1 MGLQQETNPLPN
13 QPCNVYNFKKSWDLA
28 LRLVNLAEPVEALIW
43 YIDSSLQEE
52 ATHWMH
58 MSISTSCKMLGIQR
72 LPVRN
77 FGASANLLR
86 SVLQVQWLRHC
97 CFINERLCSP
107 SQDLMVHANIT
118 AIAPCPLSPQITPLH
133 CKSTPCRP
141 QKHFP
146 LWLRHQ
152 AAVREK
158 KRTWLG
164 SMVQNGKFSAGMPIL
179 VRTLNSVLLPTFG
192 SPTMPI
198 CIRKAK
204 VDA

>member
-141 QKHFP
+141 SEALSSLAQAPSRREGKETHVVRINGAEWKVLCWDAHFG
-146 LWLRHQ
+146 Q
-152 AAVREK
+152 DIE
-158 KRTWLG
+158 
-164 SMVQNGKFSAGMPIL
+164 
-179 VRTLNSVLLPTFG
+179 
-192 SPTMPI
+192 
-198 CIRKAK
+198 
-204 VDA
+204 